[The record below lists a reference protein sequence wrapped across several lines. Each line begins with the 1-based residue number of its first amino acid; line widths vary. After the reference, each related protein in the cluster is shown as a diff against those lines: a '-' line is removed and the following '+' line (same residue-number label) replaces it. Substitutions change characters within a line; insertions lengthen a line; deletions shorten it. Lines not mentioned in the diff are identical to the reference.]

1 MARSLT
7 RMDTPQPSGTTR
19 RRITLDVRRPLVTWG
34 ARPTVTLDGVGHPA
48 QWGTGTWAVAED
60 GDTEVGVY
68 CFNRLWRFGTASATV
83 GDADALTYRA
93 GVLPVGPGRLT
104 VGRTTR

>member
-1 MARSLT
+1 
-7 RMDTPQPSGTTR
+7 MDTTLPSGTTK
-19 RRITLDVRRPLVTWG
+19 RRIELRLVKPLFAWF
-34 ARPTVTLDGVGHPA
+34 ARPTVTVDGVGHPA